1 MTTTTHAHTKAE
13 ENNKVEEL
21 SAKLLQSTVEA
32 SARGADRAE
41 MAAAEANNAAD
52 AAKGAAARAQVM
64 FEGCQ
69 ANMERES
76 RISMAGGIGGLVG
89 SAVGVTAAIIVAK
102 RMGLDNNATVSLA
115 GGSAVVGGTVGGL
128 GGVGV
133 NALLEMR
140 KNKK

>member
-1 MTTTTHAHTKAE
+1 MTTHAHTKSE
-13 ENNKVEEL
+13 ESNKMVEL
-21 SAKLLQSTVEA
+21 SSKLLESTVETV
-32 SARGADRAE
+32 ARHHAGSTA
-41 MAAAEANNAAD
+41 AAD
-52 AAKGAAARAQVM
+52 AAEGSANTAKGAAAEAMAM
-64 FEGCQ
+64 FEGCR
-69 ANMERES
+69 AEVAREN

-89 SAVGVTAAIIVAK
+89 SAVGVTAAIIVSR

-115 GGSAVVGGTVGGL
+115 GGGAVVGGTVGGL

>member
-1 MTTTTHAHTKAE
+1 MTTHAHTKSE
-13 ENNKVEEL
+13 ESNKMVEL
-21 SAKLLQSTVEA
+21 SAKLLESTVETA
-32 SARGADRAE
+32 ARHSNGAE
-41 MAAAEANNAAD
+41 VAAAEANNAAD
-52 AAKGAAARAQVM
+52 AAKGAAARALVM

-69 ANMERES
+69 ANMEREN

-89 SAVGVTAAIIVAK
+89 SAVGVTAAIIVSR

-115 GGSAVVGGTVGGL
+115 GGGAVVGGTVGGL
-128 GGVGV
+128 GGLGV